1 MLLAIGNPLF
11 RSAVGTLLTRD
22 LQSTFFRA
30 GVASILACTLPVVLV
45 TSVPNPVPF
54 AGAQRASAT
63 SGAAA
68 VEADFTTALVGVN
81 LVFLAFLRLQ
91 FRLLHGGRDCVAAT
105 AGLTLTDVCG

>member
-68 VEADFTTALVGVN
+68 VEALVGVN